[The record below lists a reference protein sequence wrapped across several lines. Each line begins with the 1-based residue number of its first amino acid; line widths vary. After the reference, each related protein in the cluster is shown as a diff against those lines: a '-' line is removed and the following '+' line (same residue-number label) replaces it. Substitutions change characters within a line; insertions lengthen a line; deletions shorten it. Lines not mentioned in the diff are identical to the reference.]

1 MTRVTRFTDAGGGPW
16 RTSAVDATE
25 LMRLARHV
33 ITASFLVITY
43 LSGIRTGEAL
53 NLRRGCISR
62 DPALGLI
69 FMSGQQLKAS
79 GTRRERSPQTIP
91 WVVTEQTAAAVAV
104 LEDLTTGGLL
114 FPQGAFCSAEWMTGA
129 SGRTRNPNILAQD
142 ISEFIT
148 WFNDCVAPA
157 AGHPL
162 IPPDDHGRIH
172 PARLRRTLAWH
183 IVRRPGGS
191 IAAATQYGH
200 LHTLITQGY
209 AGVADSGFSDEIA
222 FETVLL
228 KAEQLHDD
236 DAGRGEAGE
245 HLSGPAAQEY
255 RERLQATGPFAG
267 LTLTSKAQA
276 TALLANP
283 ALNIHH
289 GELLTC
295 VWRETTAACRQ
306 GGQDRPDWG
315 RCTLSCANITWT
327 DRDIASVRA
336 RIDALSA
343 GLTGEVL
350 RGPLRQ
356 RTEQRITRLR
366 EIVAAHETTRPAST
380 AQTGTA

>member
-1 MTRVTRFTDAGGGPW
+1 
-16 RTSAVDATE
+16 
-25 LMRLARHV
+25 
-33 ITASFLVITY
+33 
-43 LSGIRTGEAL
+43 
-53 NLRRGCISR
+53 
-62 DPALGLI
+62 
-69 FMSGQQLKAS
+69 
-79 GTRRERSPQTIP
+79 
-91 WVVTEQTAAAVAV
+91 
-104 LEDLTTGGLL
+104 
-114 FPQGAFCSAEWMTGA
+114 MTGA

-148 WFNDCVAPA
+148 WFNDCAAPA

-162 IPPDDHGRIH
+162 IPADDHGRIH
-172 PARLRRTLAWH
+172 PARLRRALAWH

-228 KAEQLHDD
+228 KAEQIHD
-236 DAGRGEAGE
+236 DAGRAEAGE

-255 RERLQATGPFAG
+255 RERLQAAGPFAG

-283 ALNIHH
+283 ALNIQH

-295 VWRETTAACRQ
+295 VWREATAACRQ

-315 RCTLSCANITWT
+315 RCTLSCANIT
-327 DRDIASVRA
+327 DRPRH
-336 RIDALSA
+336 
-343 GLTGEVL
+343 
-350 RGPLRQ
+350 RQ
-356 RTEQRITRLR
+356 RPRPHRRPVRRPHRGGAPRTAAAADR
-366 EIVAAHETTRPAST
+366 AAHQPA
-380 AQTGTA
+380 A